1 MATRSTR
8 AAPGAASSTPSAA
21 APVAAGSTAPSK
33 ASSGTAVSSS
43 AGTSTNT
50 LTHRDLIA
58 RLGLIGLSSL
68 EPVVLA
74 SLATRSPLLLI
85 GPHGSGKSLLLERLA
100 LALGLSWRH
109 YNAALVNFDDLVGY
123 PLPDE
128 RGQLR
133 FVQTPASVW
142 GAQCVFI
149 DEISRARLDVQNR
162 LFPIIHEKRVQG
174 IALEALEHRWAAMNP
189 PSAEDDGDDAPLY
202 AGSQP
207 LDLALADR
215 FALQARVPDWR
226 VFGEK
231 DQEAVIRAAH
241 QAPDPQAGALWAA
254 AVQATRDRLPM
265 VQAQWG
271 TSIARYVRLLAA
283 LLAEAGAVLSARRAG
298 MLAGN
303 VAAVHA
309 ARLSADA
316 QARIEDSAWIAALN
330 SMPFVAAGGRLQ
342 DAKLLACHR
351 EAWRQAAA
359 RAEDPMSRILAERD
373 PVARVKLALAATGLP
388 DGELTTIV
396 TDALSTCPD
405 GRRHALAEW
414 LFGGLEGDAGEGDSG
429 ALARLSVVAADT
441 VAETVRD
448 VACVQE
454 IHEQVQPNGQR
465 HRTWKHLQRRLAEM
479 DPTPSLQAAR
489 AVQRQGNLLAA
500 LFAAG
505 RLKVEADVDLVL
517 ERYQAARRELFGPEA
532 SDLDAPGPGPQAA
545 SAQVAA

>member
-1 MATRSTR
+1 MARSPSPAR
-8 AAPGAASSTPSAA
+8 SSSPAATLEAPPSAA
-21 APVAAGSTAPSK
+21 PDLL
-33 ASSGTAVSSS
+33 AS
-43 AGTSTNT
+43 
-50 LTHRDLIA
+50 
-58 RLGLIGLSSL
+58 LGLVGLGSL
-68 EPVVLA
+68 QPVVLA

-85 GPHGSGKSLLLERLA
+85 GVHGSGKSLLLERLA
-100 LALGLSWRH
+100 TALGLAWRH

-174 IALEALEHRWAAMNP
+174 IALEQLEHRWAAMNP
-189 PSAEDDGDDAPLY
+189 PGSDDDEALY

-226 VFGEK
+226 AFGEAE
-231 DQEAVIRAAH
+231 QEAVIRAA
-241 QAPDPQAGALWAA
+241 QQQPDPDAGVRWAA
-254 AVQATRDRLPM
+254 ALEATRARLPM

-271 TSIARYVRLLAA
+271 GSIARYVRLLAA
-283 LLAEAGAVLSARRAG
+283 LLAQAGAVLSARRAG
-298 MLAGN
+298 MVAGN

-309 ARLSADA
+309 ARLSCDA
-316 QARIEDSAWIAALN
+316 AARIEDSAWIAALN
-330 SMPFVAAGGRLQ
+330 SMPFAAAGGKLE

-351 EAWRQAAA
+351 EAWRQAAV

-396 TDALSTCPD
+396 TDALASCPD

-414 LFGGLEGDAGEGDSG
+414 LFEGTQGADSGEGEGSG
-429 ALARLSVVAADT
+429 TGTGGASSDGAGRREVPGGSLAPGLLSRLSIVAAEA

-448 VACVQE
+448 VVCVQE
-454 IHEQVQPNGQR
+454 IHETVQPNGQR
-465 HRTWKHLQRRLAEM
+465 HRTWKHLQHRLGALAIGGSPE
-479 DPTPSLQAAR
+479 QAR
-489 AVQRQGNLLAA
+489 AAERQGNLLAT
-500 LFAAG
+500 LFASG
-505 RLKVEADVDLVL
+505 RIKSEADVDLVL
-517 ERYQAARRELFGPEA
+517 ERYRAGRRELFGA
-532 SDLDAPGPGPQAA
+532 GAA
-545 SAQVAA
+545 A

>member
-1 MATRSTR
+1 MATRSSR
-8 AAPGAASSTPSAA
+8 AAPAATPSSNVSAASAA
-21 APVAAGSTAPSK
+21 APPG
-33 ASSGTAVSSS
+33 
-43 AGTSTNT
+43 
-50 LTHRDLIA
+50 RDLMA
-58 RLGLIGLSSL
+58 RLGLVGLASL

-85 GPHGSGKSLLLERLA
+85 GAHGSGKSLLLERLA
-100 LALGLSWRH
+100 VALGLSWRH

-162 LFPIIHEKRVQG
+162 LFPIIHERRVQG
-174 IALEALEHRWAAMNP
+174 IALEALQHRWAAMNP
-189 PSAEDDGDDAPLY
+189 PAGDDEDEAVY

-226 VFGEK
+226 AFGEAE
-231 DQEAVIRAAH
+231 QEAVIRAA
-241 QAPDPQAGALWAA
+241 QTGPDPQAGALWSAA
-254 AVQATRDRLPM
+254 LQATRDRLPM
-265 VQAQWG
+265 VQAQWAP
-271 TSIARYVRLLAA
+271 SIARYVRLLAA
-283 LLAEAGAVLSARRAG
+283 LLAEAGAVLSARRAV
-298 MLAGN
+298 MLASN

-309 ARLSADA
+309 ARLTADA
-316 QARIEDSAWIAALN
+316 AAGIEDSALIAALN
-330 SMPFVAAGGRLQ
+330 SMPFAAAGGKLD

-373 PVARVKLALAATGLP
+373 PVARVRLALAATGLP

-396 TDALSTCPD
+396 NDALASCPD

-414 LFGGLEGDAGEGDSG
+414 LFGGDEGEGG
-429 ALARLSVVAADT
+429 ALHRLSVVAAEA
-441 VAETVRD
+441 VAEAVRD

-465 HRTWKHLQRRLAEM
+465 HRVWKHLQQRLGALVTSASPQTAVAAE
-479 DPTPSLQAAR
+479 
-489 AVQRQGNLLAA
+489 RQGNLLVAM
-500 LFAAG
+500 FAAG
-505 RLKVEADVDLVL
+505 RLQAEADVDLVL
-517 ERYQAARRELFGPEA
+517 ERYRATRQQLCGPDCV
-532 SDLDAPGPGPQAA
+532 SAPSGVPA
-545 SAQVAA
+545 

>member
-1 MATRSTR
+1 MATRSSR
-8 AAPGAASSTPSAA
+8 AAPAATPSSNVSAASAA
-21 APVAAGSTAPSK
+21 APPR
-33 ASSGTAVSSS
+33 
-43 AGTSTNT
+43 
-50 LTHRDLIA
+50 RDLIA
-58 RLGLIGLSSL
+58 RLGLVGLASL

-74 SLATRSPLLLI
+74 SLATSSPLLLI
-85 GPHGSGKSLLLERLA
+85 GAHGSGKSLLLERLA
-100 LALGLSWRH
+100 VALGLTWRH

-162 LFPIIHEKRVQG
+162 LFPIIHERRVQG
-174 IALEALEHRWAAMNP
+174 IALEALQHRWAAMNP
-189 PSAEDDGDDAPLY
+189 PAGDDEDEAVY

-226 VFGEK
+226 AFGEAE
-231 DQEAVIRAAH
+231 QEAVIHAA
-241 QAPDPQAGALWAA
+241 QTGPDPQAGALWSAA
-254 AVQATRDRLPM
+254 LQATRDRLSM
-265 VQAQWG
+265 VQAQWAP
-271 TSIARYVRLLAA
+271 SIARYVRLLAA

-298 MLAGN
+298 MLASN
-303 VAAVHA
+303 VAAVHS
-309 ARLSADA
+309 ARLTADA
-316 QARIEDSAWIAALN
+316 AAGIEDSAWIAALN
-330 SMPFVAAGGRLQ
+330 SMPFAAAGGKLD

-373 PVARVKLALAATGLP
+373 PVARVRLALAATGLP

-396 TDALSTCPD
+396 NDALASCPD

-414 LFGGLEGDAGEGDSG
+414 LFGGEQGEGG
-429 ALARLSVVAADT
+429 ALHRLSVVAAEA

-465 HRTWKHLQRRLAEM
+465 HRVWKHLQQRLGALVTSAAPQTAVAAE
-479 DPTPSLQAAR
+479 
-489 AVQRQGNLLAA
+489 RQGNLLVAM
-500 LFAAG
+500 FAAG
-505 RLKVEADVDLVL
+505 RLQAEADVDLVL
-517 ERYQAARRELFGPEA
+517 ERYRATRQQLCGPDDV
-532 SDLDAPGPGPQAA
+532 SAPSGVPA
-545 SAQVAA
+545 

>member
-1 MATRSTR
+1 MAMRSSR
-8 AAPGAASSTPSAA
+8 AAPGAAVSKASAA
-21 APVAAGSTAPSK
+21 APVAAGSAAPSK
-33 ASSGTAVSSS
+33 ASAGTAVSSS
-43 AGTSTNT
+43 ASTSSTP
-50 LTHRDLIA
+50 THRDLIA

-174 IALEALEHRWAAMNP
+174 IALDALEHRWAAMNP
-189 PSAEDDGDDAPLY
+189 PSAEDDGDDAPVY

-316 QARIEDSAWIAALN
+316 AARIEDSAWIAALN
-330 SMPFVAAGGRLQ
+330 SMPFAAAGGRLQ

-359 RAEDPMSRILAERD
+359 RAEDPMARILAERD

-414 LFGGLEGDAGEGDSG
+414 LFGGLEGDAGEGGSG
-429 ALARLSVVAADT
+429 VLARLSVVAADT

-465 HRTWKHLQRRLAEM
+465 HRTWKHLQKRLAEL
-479 DPTPSLQAAR
+479 DPTPSLQAAQ

-505 RLKVEADVDLVL
+505 RLKVEADVDVVL
-517 ERYQAARRELFGPEA
+517 ERYQAARRELFGPESA
-532 SDLDAPGPGPQAA
+532 DFNAPHPTPQAVT
-545 SAQVAA
+545 AQVAA

>member
-1 MATRSTR
+1 MATRSSR
-8 AAPGAASSTPSAA
+8 AAPGASSSKVLSQASPAGGVSA
-21 APVAAGSTAPSK
+21 PTSGL
-33 ASSGTAVSSS
+33 SGTPT
-43 AGTSTNT
+43 G
-50 LTHRDLIA
+50 RDLIA

-174 IALEALEHRWAAMNP
+174 IALDALEHRWAAMNP

-215 FALQARVPDWR
+215 FALQVRVPDWR
-226 VFGEK
+226 AFAEK

-241 QAPDPQAGALWAA
+241 EAPDPLAGALWAA
-254 AVQATRDRLPM
+254 AVQATRERHPM
-265 VQAQWG
+265 VLAQWG
-271 TSIARYVRLLAA
+271 PSIARYVRILAA

-316 QARIEDSAWIAALN
+316 AARIEDSAWIAALN
-330 SMPFVAAGGRLQ
+330 SMPFAAAGGRLQ

-414 LFGGLEGDAGEGDSG
+414 LFGEMDGTSIGDGSG
-429 ALARLSVVAADT
+429 VLDRLSVVAADA

-465 HRTWKHLQRRLAEM
+465 HRTWKHLQKRLAEL
-479 DPTPSLQAAR
+479 DPTPSPQAAR

-517 ERYQAARRELFGPEA
+517 ERYQAARQELFGPEV
-532 SDLDAPGPGPQAA
+532 SDPGSLRLGSQGVTAK
-545 SAQVAA
+545 VAA

>member
-1 MATRSTR
+1 MAMRSSR
-8 AAPGAASSTPSAA
+8 AAPGAAVTKSSTTAA
-21 APVAAGSTAPSK
+21 VAAGSAAPSK
-33 ASSGTAVSSS
+33 ASAGTAVSSS
-43 AGTSTNT
+43 ASTSSTRT
-50 LTHRDLIA
+50 YRDLIA

-85 GPHGSGKSLLLERLA
+85 GPPGSGKSLLLERLA

-162 LFPIIHEKRVQG
+162 LFPVIHEKRVQG
-174 IALEALEHRWAAMNP
+174 IALESLEHRWAAMNP
-189 PSAEDDGDDAPLY
+189 PGGEDADDDDSPVY

-226 VFGEK
+226 AFGEAE
-231 DQEAVIRAAH
+231 QEAVIRAA
-241 QAPDPQAGALWAA
+241 QAEPDPQAGALWSAA
-254 AVQATRDRLPM
+254 LQATRDRLPM
-265 VQAQWG
+265 VQAQWA

-298 MLAGN
+298 MLAAN

-309 ARLSADA
+309 ARLTADA
-316 QARIEDSAWIAALN
+316 ASGIEDSAWIASLN
-330 SMPFVAAGGRLQ
+330 SMPFAAAGGKLD

-373 PVARVKLALAATGLP
+373 PVSRVRLALAATGLP

-396 TDALSTCPD
+396 TDALASCPD

-414 LFGGLEGDAGEGDSG
+414 LFGATGGEGG
-429 ALARLSVVAADT
+429 ALSRLSVVAADA
-441 VAETVRD
+441 VAETVRE
-448 VACVQE
+448 VLCVQE
-454 IHEQVQPNGQR
+454 IHEQVQPNGPR
-465 HRTWKHLQRRLAEM
+465 HRIWKHLQQRLGSMEPEAAE
-479 DPTPSLQAAR
+479 
-489 AVQRQGNLLAA
+489 RQGNLLAA

-505 RLKVEADVDLVL
+505 RLQAVADVDVVL
-517 ERYQAARRELFGPEA
+517 ERYQGTRQELLGSMPSGVKAE
-532 SDLDAPGPGPQAA
+532 
-545 SAQVAA
+545 VAA

>member
-1 MATRSTR
+1 MAMRSSR
-8 AAPGAASSTPSAA
+8 PAPSAASSKASTATPSA
-21 APVAAGSTAPSK
+21 S
-33 ASSGTAVSSS
+33 
-43 AGTSTNT
+43 TSTNT
-50 LTHRDLIA
+50 ATQRDLIG

-189 PSAEDDGDDAPLY
+189 PSSEDDGDDAPQY

-226 VFGEK
+226 AFGEK

-241 QAPDPQAGALWAA
+241 EAPDPLAGALWAA
-254 AVQATRDRLPM
+254 AVQATRERLPM

-271 TSIARYVRLLAA
+271 PSIARYVRLLAA
-283 LLAEAGAVLSARRAG
+283 LLTEAGAVLSARRAG

-414 LFGGLEGDAGEGDSG
+414 LFGGVEGEATAGGDSG

-465 HRTWKHLQRRLAEM
+465 HRTWKHLQKRLAEM
-479 DPTPSLQAAR
+479 DPTPSPQAAR
-489 AVQRQGNLLAA
+489 TVQRQGNLLAA

-517 ERYQAARRELFGPEA
+517 ERYQTARRELFGPEA
-532 SDLDAPGPGPQAA
+532 SDPDGSGLGLGSQAA
-545 SAQVAA
+545 ATQVAA

>member
-1 MATRSTR
+1 MPIRSPRT
-8 AAPGAASSTPSAA
+8 APGAGPASGPAPSAGVDSSPTAFAAA
-21 APVAAGSTAPSK
+21 APAGPPP
-33 ASSGTAVSSS
+33 
-43 AGTSTNT
+43 
-50 LTHRDLIA
+50 RDLIA
-58 RLGLIGLSSL
+58 RLGLVGLASL

-74 SLATRSPLLLI
+74 SLSTRSPLLLI
-85 GPHGSGKSLLLERLA
+85 GSHGSGKSLLLERLA
-100 LALGLSWRH
+100 VALGLSWRH

-162 LFPIIHEKRVQG
+162 LFPIIHERRVQG
-174 IALEALEHRWAAMNP
+174 IALESLEHRWAAMNP
-189 PSAEDDGDDAPLY
+189 PGGEDADDNDSPVY

-215 FALQARVPDWR
+215 FALHLRVPDWR
-226 VFGEK
+226 AFSEAE
-231 DQEAVIRAAH
+231 QEAVIRAV
-241 QAPDPQAGALWAA
+241 QMQPDPHAGALWAA
-254 AVQATRDRLPM
+254 ALQATRERLPM

-271 TSIARYVRLLAA
+271 ASIARYVRLLAA
-283 LLAEAGAVLSARRAG
+283 LLAEGGALLSARRAG
-298 MLAGN
+298 MVAGN

-309 ARLSADA
+309 ARLSSDTA
-316 QARIEDSAWIAALN
+316 ARIEDSAWIAALN
-330 SMPFVAAGGRLQ
+330 SMPFAAAGGRLE

-359 RAEDPMSRILAERD
+359 RAEDPMARILAERD

-396 TDALSTCPD
+396 TDALASCPD

-414 LFGGLEGDAGEGDSG
+414 LFGDA
-429 ALARLSVVAADT
+429 LTRLSVVAADA
-441 VAETVRD
+441 VAETVRE
-448 VACVQE
+448 VLCVQE
-454 IHEQVQPNGQR
+454 IHEQVSPNGQR
-465 HRTWKHLQRRLAEM
+465 HRTWKHLQQRLGALAASEDAGAAQSAE
-479 DPTPSLQAAR
+479 L
-489 AVQRQGNLLAA
+489 QGNLLAA

-505 RLKVEADVDLVL
+505 RLQVEADVDVVL
-517 ERYQAARRELFGPEA
+517 ERYRATRRELFGPTAVGA
-532 SDLDAPGPGPQAA
+532 SAGPGLGARTGAVTPALAGAA
-545 SAQVAA
+545 A

>member
-1 MATRSTR
+1 
-8 AAPGAASSTPSAA
+8 
-21 APVAAGSTAPSK
+21 
-33 ASSGTAVSSS
+33 
-43 AGTSTNT
+43 
-50 LTHRDLIA
+50 
-58 RLGLIGLSSL
+58 
-68 EPVVLA
+68 
-74 SLATRSPLLLI
+74 
-85 GPHGSGKSLLLERLA
+85 
-100 LALGLSWRH
+100 
-109 YNAALVNFDDLVGY
+109 
-123 PLPDE
+123 
-128 RGQLR
+128 
-133 FVQTPASVW
+133 
-142 GAQCVFI
+142 
-149 DEISRARLDVQNR
+149 
-162 LFPIIHEKRVQG
+162 
-174 IALEALEHRWAAMNP
+174 
-189 PSAEDDGDDAPLY
+189 
-202 AGSQP
+202 
-207 LDLALADR
+207 
-215 FALQARVPDWR
+215 
-226 VFGEK
+226 
-231 DQEAVIRAAH
+231 
-241 QAPDPQAGALWAA
+241 
-254 AVQATRDRLPM
+254 
-265 VQAQWG
+265 
-271 TSIARYVRLLAA
+271 
-283 LLAEAGAVLSARRAG
+283 

-316 QARIEDSAWIAALN
+316 AARIEDSAWIAALN

-359 RAEDPMSRILAERD
+359 RAEDPMARILAERD

-388 DGELTTIV
+388 DGELTSIV

-414 LFGGLEGDAGEGDSG
+414 LFGGVEAGVGEGG
-429 ALARLSVVAADT
+429 GGVLARLSVVAADT

-465 HRTWKHLQRRLAEM
+465 HRTWKHLQKRLAEL
-479 DPTPSLQAAR
+479 DPTPSPQAAQ

>member
-1 MATRSTR
+1 MAIRSSR
-8 AAPGAASSTPSAA
+8 AAPAAIPATSLSATQPA
-21 APVAAGSTAPSK
+21 SPPAPR
-33 ASSGTAVSSS
+33 
-43 AGTSTNT
+43 
-50 LTHRDLIA
+50 RDLIA
-58 RLGLIGLSSL
+58 RLGLVGLGSL

-85 GPHGSGKSLLLERLA
+85 GSHGSGKSLLLERLA
-100 LALGLSWRH
+100 VALGLSWRH

-142 GAQCVFI
+142 GAECVFI

-162 LFPIIHEKRVQG
+162 LFPIIHERRVQG
-174 IALEALEHRWAAMNP
+174 IALEALQHRWAAMNP
-189 PSAEDDGDDAPLY
+189 PSGDDEEAAVY
-202 AGSQP
+202 AGSHP

-226 VFGEK
+226 AFDAAE
-231 DQEAVIRAAH
+231 QEAVIRAA
-241 QAPDPQAGALWAA
+241 QTGPDPQAGASWAEA
-254 AVQATRDRLPM
+254 LQATRDRLPM
-265 VQAQWG
+265 VQAQWAP
-271 TSIARYVRLLAA
+271 SIARYVRLLAA

-298 MLAGN
+298 MLAAN

-309 ARLSADA
+309 ARLTGDPAA
-316 QARIEDSAWIAALN
+316 GIEDSAWIAALN
-330 SMPFVAAGGRLQ
+330 SMPFAAAGGKL
-342 DAKLLACHR
+342 DDSKLLACHR

-373 PVARVKLALAATGLP
+373 PVARVKLAMAATGLP

-396 TDALSTCPD
+396 TDALASCPD

-414 LFGGLEGDAGEGDSG
+414 LFGGDQGEGGS
-429 ALARLSVVAADT
+429 LHRLSVVAAEA

-454 IHEQVQPNGQR
+454 IHEQVQPNGKR
-465 HRTWKHLQRRLAEM
+465 HRVWKHVQQRLGALASSALSHAT
-479 DPTPSLQAAR
+479 DAAE
-489 AVQRQGNLLAA
+489 RQGNLLVAM
-500 LFAAG
+500 FAAG
-505 RLKVEADVDLVL
+505 RLQAEADVDLVL
-517 ERYQAARRELFGPEA
+517 ERYRATREELSGPDHAAVA
-532 SDLDAPGPGPQAA
+532 SG
-545 SAQVAA
+545 VAA

>member
-1 MATRSTR
+1 MPIRSPR
-8 AAPGAASSTPSAA
+8 PVAGAISAIGNAARSAAPAVTSQATSASANPPPA
-21 APVAAGSTAPSK
+21 
-33 ASSGTAVSSS
+33 
-43 AGTSTNT
+43 
-50 LTHRDLIA
+50 RDLIGQ
-58 RLGLIGLSSL
+58 LGLIGLASL

-85 GPHGSGKSLLLERLA
+85 GSHGSGKSLLLERLA
-100 LALGLSWRH
+100 VALGLSWRH

-162 LFPIIHEKRVQG
+162 LFPVIHEKRVQG
-174 IALEALEHRWAAMNP
+174 IALESLEHRWAAMNP
-189 PSAEDDGDDAPLY
+189 PGGEDADDDDSPVY

-215 FALQARVPDWR
+215 FALHTRVPDWR
-226 VFGEK
+226 AFGAAE
-231 DQEAVIRAAH
+231 QEAVICAA
-241 QAPDPQAGALWAA
+241 QGQPGEGEAAQAGALWAA
-254 AVQATRDRLPM
+254 ALQATRERLPM

-271 TSIARYVRLLAA
+271 PSIARYVRLLAA
-283 LLAEAGAVLSARRAG
+283 LLAEGGAVLSARRAG
-298 MLAGN
+298 MVAGN

-309 ARLSADA
+309 ARLSADPA
-316 QARIEDSAWIAALN
+316 ARLEDSACIAALN
-330 SMPFVAAGGRLQ
+330 SMPFAAAGGKLE

-359 RAEDPMSRILAERD
+359 RAEDPMTRILTERD

-396 TDALSTCPD
+396 TDALASCPD

-414 LFGGLEGDAGEGDSG
+414 LFGGDAGGEGGGGAGEGG
-429 ALARLSVVAADT
+429 AFSRLSVVAADA
-441 VAETVRD
+441 VAETVRE
-448 VACVQE
+448 VLCVQE
-454 IHEQVQPNGQR
+454 IHEQVQPNGRR
-465 HRTWKHLQRRLAEM
+465 HRTWKHLQQRLGSLPAEVAER
-479 DPTPSLQAAR
+479 P
-489 AVQRQGNLLAA
+489 GNLLAA

-505 RLKVEADVDLVL
+505 KLQAEADVDAVL
-517 ERYQAARRELFGPEA
+517 ERYRSARQELFGSA
-532 SDLDAPGPGPQAA
+532 TPGTTAEV
-545 SAQVAA
+545 VA

>member
-1 MATRSTR
+1 MAMRSSR
-8 AAPGAASSTPSAA
+8 AAPGAAVSKASAA
-21 APVAAGSTAPSK
+21 APVAAGSAAPSK
-33 ASSGTAVSSS
+33 ASAGTAVSSS
-43 AGTSTNT
+43 ASTSSTP
-50 LTHRDLIA
+50 THPDLIA

-174 IALEALEHRWAAMNP
+174 IALDALEHRWAAMNP

-316 QARIEDSAWIAALN
+316 EARIEDSAWIAALN
-330 SMPFVAAGGRLQ
+330 SMPFAAAGGRLQ

-359 RAEDPMSRILAERD
+359 RAEDPMARILAERD

-414 LFGGLEGDAGEGDSG
+414 LFGGLEGEVGEGGGG

-465 HRTWKHLQRRLAEM
+465 HRTWKHLQKRLAEL
-479 DPTPSLQAAR
+479 DPTPSLQAAQ

-505 RLKVEADVDLVL
+505 RLKVEADVDVVL
-517 ERYQAARRELFGPEA
+517 ERYQAARRELFGPESA
-532 SDLDAPGPGPQAA
+532 DFNAPHPTPQAVT
-545 SAQVAA
+545 AQVAA

>member
-1 MATRSTR
+1 MARSPSPAR
-8 AAPGAASSTPSAA
+8 SSSPPAPLEAPPSAA
-21 APVAAGSTAPSK
+21 PDLL
-33 ASSGTAVSSS
+33 AS
-43 AGTSTNT
+43 
-50 LTHRDLIA
+50 
-58 RLGLIGLSSL
+58 LGLVGLGSL
-68 EPVVLA
+68 QPVVLA

-85 GPHGSGKSLLLERLA
+85 GVHGSGKSLLLERLA
-100 LALGLSWRH
+100 TALGLVWRH

-174 IALEALEHRWAAMNP
+174 IALEQLEHRWAAMNP
-189 PSAEDDGDDAPLY
+189 PGSDDDDEALY

-207 LDLALADR
+207 LDLALSDR

-226 VFGEK
+226 AFGDAE
-231 DQEAVIRAAH
+231 QEAVIRAA
-241 QAPDPQAGALWAA
+241 QQQPDPEAGARWAA
-254 AVQATRDRLPM
+254 ALEATRTRLPM

-271 TSIARYVRLLAA
+271 GSIARYVRLLAA
-283 LLAEAGAVLSARRAG
+283 LLAQAGAVLSARRAG
-298 MLAGN
+298 MVAGN

-309 ARLSADA
+309 ARLACDA
-316 QARIEDSAWIAALN
+316 AARIEDSAWIAALN
-330 SMPFVAAGGRLQ
+330 SMPFAAAGGKLE

-351 EAWRQAAA
+351 EAWRQAAV

-396 TDALSTCPD
+396 TDALASCPD

-414 LFGGLEGDAGEGDSG
+414 LFEGTQGADAGEGEGSG
-429 ALARLSVVAADT
+429 TGTDGAGTGDATGGSLAPCLLSRLSVVAAEA

-448 VACVQE
+448 VVCVQDV
-454 IHEQVQPNGQR
+454 HEAVQPNGQR
-465 HRTWKHLQRRLAEM
+465 HRTWKHLQQRLGALATASPEQA
-479 DPTPSLQAAR
+479 QAAE
-489 AVQRQGNLLAA
+489 RQGNLLAA
-500 LFAAG
+500 LFASG
-505 RLKVEADVDLVL
+505 RIKAEADVDLVL
-517 ERYQAARRELFGPEA
+517 ERYRSGRRELFGA
-532 SDLDAPGPGPQAA
+532 GAA
-545 SAQVAA
+545 A

>member
-8 AAPGAASSTPSAA
+8 AAPGAAVSKASAA
-21 APVAAGSTAPSK
+21 APVAAGSAAPSK
-33 ASSGTAVSSS
+33 ASAGTAVSSS
-43 AGTSTNT
+43 ASTSSTP
-50 LTHRDLIA
+50 THRDLIA

-174 IALEALEHRWAAMNP
+174 IALDALEHRWAAMNP
-189 PSAEDDGDDAPLY
+189 PSAEDDGDDAPVY

-241 QAPDPQAGALWAA
+241 QAPDPQAGAQWAA
-254 AVQATRDRLPM
+254 AVQATRDRVPM

-271 TSIARYVRLLAA
+271 PSIARYVRLLAA
-283 LLAEAGAVLSARRAG
+283 LLAEAGALLSARRAG

-316 QARIEDSAWIAALN
+316 EARIEDSAWIASLN
-330 SMPFVAAGGRLQ
+330 SMPFAAAGGRLQ

-359 RAEDPMSRILAERD
+359 RAEDPMARILAERD

-414 LFGGLEGDAGEGDSG
+414 LFGGLEGDVGEGGSG

-465 HRTWKHLQRRLAEM
+465 HRTWKHLQKRLAEL
-479 DPTPSLQAAR
+479 DPMPSLQAAQ

-505 RLKVEADVDLVL
+505 RLKVEADVDVVM
-517 ERYQAARRELFGPEA
+517 ERYQAARRELFGPESA
-532 SDLDAPGPGPQAA
+532 DFNAPHPTPQAVT
-545 SAQVAA
+545 AQVAA